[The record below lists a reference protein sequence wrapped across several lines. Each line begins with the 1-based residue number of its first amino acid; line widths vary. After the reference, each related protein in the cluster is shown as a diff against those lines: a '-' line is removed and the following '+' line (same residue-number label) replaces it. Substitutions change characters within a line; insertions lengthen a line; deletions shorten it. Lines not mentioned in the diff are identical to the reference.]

1 MKRAFPLLLTLALS
15 ALAQSTLGVEPPVL
29 LKEAKPGETL
39 TQTLRIHNVG
49 TRPVRVR
56 ASLGDWTY
64 DPMGK
69 IQFLP
74 VGTLKESASPWATF
88 APAEFLLEA
97 KASRPLTYTLTVPK
111 EAAPGTH
118 WGVLFLESED
128 PNPPPGV
135 PLATFRVRMAHV
147 FYVNIPPLTSSGRIT
162 GIVPSA
168 PQKPQ
173 DPFRFALQY
182 QNTGN
187 TAQKLSG
194 RFEVRDTSGRKVAE
208 VLIEEEVVLPGQ
220 VRILPI
226 ALVGPL
232 PVGNYTALAILNYGD
247 PSKDVAADLPFTLR
261 TPLAAP
267 PAPPPPPEGEKGGSP

>member
-1 MKRAFPLLLTLALS
+1 MKRALPLLFLALS

-29 LKEAKPGETL
+29 LKEARPGESL
-39 TQTLRIHNVG
+39 TQTLMVYNVG
-49 TRPVRVR
+49 TRQVRVR
-56 ASLGDWTY
+56 VSLGDWTY

-88 APAEFLLEA
+88 SPAEFLLEA
-97 KASRPLTYTLTVPK
+97 KASRPLTYTLTVPQN
-111 EAAPGTH
+111 AAPGTH

-147 FYVNIPPLTSSGRIT
+147 FYVNVPPLKTESRIT

-168 PQKPQ
+168 PKEAK
-173 DPFRFALQY
+173 DPYRFALQY

-194 RFEVRDTSGRKVAE
+194 RFEVRDASGRKVAQVE
-208 VLIEEEVVLPGQ
+208 VEEVVVLPGQ
-220 VRILPI
+220 VRVLPV

-232 PVGNYTALAILNYGD
+232 PAGSYTALAILNYGD
-247 PSKDVAADLPFTLR
+247 PNKDVAADLPFTLR

-267 PAPPPPPEGEKGGSP
+267 PAPAPSQEGEKGGSP

>member
-1 MKRAFPLLLTLALS
+1 MKRILPLFLSLALG

-29 LKEAKPGETL
+29 LKEAKPGEIL
-39 TQTLRIHNVG
+39 TQTLLVYNVG

-74 VGTLKESASPWATF
+74 AGSLRESASPWVTF
-88 APAEFLLEA
+88 SPAEFLLEP
-97 KASRPLTYTLTVPK
+97 KQSRPLTYTLTVPK
-111 EAAPGTH
+111 EATPGTH
-118 WGVLFLESED
+118 WSILFLESED

-147 FYVNIPPLTSSGRIT
+147 FYVNIGPLTTGGRIT
-162 GIVPSA
+162 GIVPN
-168 PQKPQ
+168 PPKNPRE
-173 DPFRFALQY
+173 PYRFALQY

-187 TAQKLSG
+187 TAQKLFG
-194 RFEVRDTSGRKVAE
+194 RFEVRDASGRKVAE
-208 VLIEEEVVLPGQ
+208 VEVEEVVVLPGQ
-220 VRILPI
+220 VRILPVT
-226 ALVGPL
+226 LVGPL
-232 PVGNYTALAILNYGD
+232 PVGSYTALAILNYGD
-247 PSKDVAADLPFTLR
+247 TTKDVAADLPFTLR

-267 PAPPPPPEGEKGGSP
+267 PSPGEEGEKGGTP

>member
-118 WGVLFLESED
+118 WGVLFLEAED

>member
-111 EAAPGTH
+111 NAAPGTH

-147 FYVNIPPLTSSGRIT
+147 FYVNIPPS
-162 GIVPSA
+162 
-168 PQKPQ
+168 
-173 DPFRFALQY
+173 
-182 QNTGN
+182 
-187 TAQKLSG
+187 
-194 RFEVRDTSGRKVAE
+194 
-208 VLIEEEVVLPGQ
+208 
-220 VRILPI
+220 
-226 ALVGPL
+226 PL
-232 PVGNYTALAILNYGD
+232 
-247 PSKDVAADLPFTLR
+247 R
-261 TPLAAP
+261 
-267 PAPPPPPEGEKGGSP
+267 GGSPASSPAPLRNPKTPSGSPCSTKTRGTPPRNFPDALRCGTPPAARWPRSS

>member
-1 MKRAFPLLLTLALS
+1 MKRIFPLLLPLALG

-29 LKEAKPGETL
+29 LQEAKPGESL
-39 TQTLRIHNVG
+39 TQTLLVHNVG

-56 ASLGDWTY
+56 VSLGDWTY

-74 VGTLKESASPWATF
+74 PGTLKESASPWTAF
-88 APAEFLLEA
+88 SPAEFLLGA
-97 KASRPLTYTLTVPK
+97 KESRPLTYTLTLPK
-111 EAAPGTH
+111 DAAPGTH
-118 WGVLFLESED
+118 WGGAL
-128 PNPPPGV
+128 PGV
-135 PLATFRVRMAHV
+135 GRPQPAPRGAPGHLPGAHGPHLLRQRA
-147 FYVNIPPLTSSGRIT
+147 PPKDLGAHHR
-162 GIVPSA
+162 IVPSP
-168 PQKPQ
+168 PQRPQ

-194 RFEVRDTSGRKVAE
+194 RFEVRDATGKKVAE
-208 VLIEEEVVLPGQ
+208 AEVEEVVVLPGQ
-220 VRILPI
+220 VRVLPV

-247 PSKDVAADLPFTLR
+247 PAKDVAADLPFVLR
-261 TPLAAP
+261 APL
-267 PAPPPPPEGEKGGSP
+267 APPPSREGEKGGTP

>member
-1 MKRAFPLLLTLALS
+1 MRRIFPLLLPLALG

-29 LKEAKPGETL
+29 LKEAKPGESL
-39 TQTLRIHNVG
+39 TQTLLVHNVG
-49 TRPVRVR
+49 TRQVRVR
-56 ASLGDWTY
+56 VSLGDWTY

-74 VGTLKESASPWATF
+74 PGTLKESASPWSTF
-88 APAEFLLEA
+88 SPAEFLLGA
-97 KASRPLTYTLTVPK
+97 KESRPLTYTLTLPK
-111 EAAPGTH
+111 DAAPGTH

-135 PLATFRVRMAHV
+135 PLATFRVRMAHI
-147 FYVNIPPLTSSGRIT
+147 FYVNVPPLKTSGRIT
-162 GIVPSA
+162 GIVPSP
-168 PQKPQ
+168 PQRPQ

-194 RFEVRDTSGRKVAE
+194 RFEVRDASGKKVAE
-208 VLIEEEVVLPGQ
+208 VGVEEVVVLPGQ
-220 VRILPI
+220 VRVLPVT
-226 ALVGPL
+226 LVGPL

-247 PSKDVAADLPFTLR
+247 PTKDVAADLPFVLR
-261 TPLAAP
+261 APL
-267 PAPPPPPEGEKGGSP
+267 APPPSREGEKGGTP